1 MSSSDLPQ
9 PLPDAAQRAAAAISQ
24 WEPVRDAVDS
34 LGRSAQY
41 QARDLNA
48 YLAEVDARL
57 GQQLAERM
65 QQALAEPQSAW
76 LAGVEV
82 TVQRLA
88 AMVEEQMEGLRR
100 LTLSLDTTGLNRM
113 LESVAAWRVLTDE
126 QRTTAVSVVEDAYR
140 SADAAAV
147 SDVMVA
153 ELEDTA
159 RQFGEGGSL
168 DYLPI
173 EVRRQS
179 FVLFVGTVGLL
190 ALMTLSFSN
199 DTADEFMSKA
209 LEIMPAVGIAALA
222 AGWAWDRNNGVGP
235 DREEDQDN

>member
-1 MSSSDLPQ
+1 MQ
-9 PLPDAAQRAAAAISQ
+9 DAI
-24 WEPVRDAVDS
+24 DA

-48 YLAEVDARL
+48 YLADVDARL

-76 LAGVEV
+76 LAGVEA
-82 TVQRLA
+82 TVQRLGA
-88 AMVEEQMEGLRR
+88 VVDEQREVLRR
-100 LTLSLDTTGLNRM
+100 LTLSLDMTGLDRV
-113 LESVAAWRVLTDE
+113 LESVAAWRVLSDE

-147 SDVMVA
+147 SDAMVA
-153 ELEDTA
+153 ELEGTA
-159 RQFGEGGSL
+159 RQFAEEGGI

-173 EVRRQS
+173 EVSRQS
-179 FVLFVGTVGLL
+179 FVLFVGTVVLL

-199 DTADEFMSKA
+199 DTADEVMSKA
-209 LEIMPAVGIAALA
+209 LEVGPAVGIAALA
-222 AGWAWDRNNGVGP
+222 AGRAWDRSNGVRP
-235 DREEDQDN
+235 NSDDDQDN

>member
-1 MSSSDLPQ
+1 MS
-9 PLPDAAQRAAAAISQ
+9 DAAQRAAVAISQ
-24 WEPVRDAVDS
+24 WQPMQDAIDA

-48 YLAEVDARL
+48 YLADVDARL

-76 LAGVEV
+76 LAGVEA
-82 TVQRLA
+82 TVQRLGA
-88 AMVEEQMEGLRR
+88 VVDEQREVLRR
-100 LTLSLDTTGLNRM
+100 LTLSLDMTGLDRV
-113 LESVAAWRVLTDE
+113 LESVAAWRVLSDE

-147 SDVMVA
+147 SDAMVA
-153 ELEDTA
+153 ELEGTA
-159 RQFGEGGSL
+159 RQFAEEGGI

-173 EVRRQS
+173 EVSRQS
-179 FVLFVGTVGLL
+179 FVLFVGTVVLL

-199 DTADEFMSKA
+199 DTADEVMSKA
-209 LEIMPAVGIAALA
+209 LEVGPAVGIAALA
-222 AGWAWDRNNGVGP
+222 AGRAWDRSNGVRP
-235 DREEDQDN
+235 NSDDDQDN